1 MEYCFYSFS
10 TLVQVLQECIDGLD
24 KNIFLFLLL
33 YSSIAYSTELN
44 DEEEMYFNFVDL
56 NNDGVISYEEIE
68 QSLNLLFQI
77 IDLNQDN
84 KISQNEI
91 NELKSIIESLR

>member
-1 MEYCFYSFS
+1 MVWIKIF
-10 TLVQVLQECIDGLD
+10 
-24 KNIFLFLLL
+24 FLFLLL
-33 YSSIAYSTELN
+33 YSSIANYYELN
-44 DEEEMYFNFVDL
+44 EEEEMYFNFVDL

-91 NELKSIIESLR
+91 NELKGIIESLR

>member
-1 MEYCFYSFS
+1 MVWIKIFFS
-10 TLVQVLQECIDGLD
+10 
-24 KNIFLFLLL
+24 FLLL
-33 YSSIAYSTELN
+33 YSSIVYSSELN
-44 DEEEMYFNFVDL
+44 EEEEMYFNFVDL
-56 NNDGVISYEEIE
+56 NNDGFISYEEIE

-91 NELKSIIESLR
+91 NELKGIIESLK

>member
-1 MEYCFYSFS
+1 M
-10 TLVQVLQECIDGLD
+10 VWIKIV
-24 KNIFLFLLL
+24 FLFLLL
-33 YSSIAYSTELN
+33 HSSNSYSAELN
-44 DEEEMYFNFVDL
+44 KEEEIYFNFVDL

-91 NELKSIIESLR
+91 NELKGIIESLK

>member
-1 MEYCFYSFS
+1 M
-10 TLVQVLQECIDGLD
+10 VWIKIV
-24 KNIFLFLLL
+24 FLFLLL
-33 YSSIAYSTELN
+33 HSSIAYSVELN
-44 DEEEMYFNFVDL
+44 AEEEMYFNFVDL

-91 NELKSIIESLR
+91 NELKGIIESLR

>member
-1 MEYCFYSFS
+1 M
-10 TLVQVLQECIDGLD
+10 VWI
-24 KNIFLFLLL
+24 KILLL
-33 YSSIAYSTELN
+33 VLLSYSSLSYSTELN
-44 DEEEMYFNFVDL
+44 EEEEMYFNFVDL
-56 NNDGVISYEEIE
+56 NNDGVISYKEIE

-91 NELKSIIESLR
+91 NELKGIIESLK

>member
-1 MEYCFYSFS
+1 MVWIKIF
-10 TLVQVLQECIDGLD
+10 
-24 KNIFLFLLL
+24 FLFLLL
-33 YSSIAYSTELN
+33 SPSIAYSSELN
-44 DEEEMYFNFVDL
+44 EEEEMYFNFVDL

-68 QSLNLLFQI
+68 KSLNLLFQI

-91 NELKSIIESLR
+91 NELKHIIESLR

>member
-1 MEYCFYSFS
+1 MVWIKIF
-10 TLVQVLQECIDGLD
+10 
-24 KNIFLFLLL
+24 FLFLLL
-33 YSSIAYSTELN
+33 HSSNSYSAELN
-44 DEEEMYFNFVDL
+44 KEEEMYFNFVDL

-91 NELKSIIESLR
+91 DELKGIIESLK

>member
-1 MEYCFYSFS
+1 MVWIKIF
-10 TLVQVLQECIDGLD
+10 
-24 KNIFLFLLL
+24 FLFLLL
-33 YSSIAYSTELN
+33 YSSIAYSSELSE
-44 DEEEMYFNFVDL
+44 EEEMYFNFVDL

-84 KISQNEI
+84 KISQIEI
-91 NELKSIIESLR
+91 NELKGIIESLK

>member
-1 MEYCFYSFS
+1 MVWIKIF
-10 TLVQVLQECIDGLD
+10 
-24 KNIFLFLLL
+24 FLFLLL
-33 YSSIAYSTELN
+33 NCSIAYSAELN
-44 DEEEMYFNFVDL
+44 EEEEIYFNFVDL

-91 NELKSIIESLR
+91 NELKGIIESLK

>member
-1 MEYCFYSFS
+1 MVWIKIF
-10 TLVQVLQECIDGLD
+10 
-24 KNIFLFLLL
+24 FLFILLH
-33 YSSIAYSTELN
+33 SSIAYSTELN
-44 DEEEMYFNFVDL
+44 EEEEMYFNFVDL

-68 QSLNLLFQI
+68 QSINLLFQI

-91 NELKSIIESLR
+91 NELKGIIESLK

>member
-1 MEYCFYSFS
+1 M
-10 TLVQVLQECIDGLD
+10 VWI
-24 KNIFLFLLL
+24 KIFFVYLLL

-44 DEEEMYFNFVDL
+44 QEEEMYFNYVDL

-84 KISQNEI
+84 QISQNEI
-91 NELKSIIESLR
+91 SELKGIIESLK

>member
-1 MEYCFYSFS
+1 MVWIKIF
-10 TLVQVLQECIDGLD
+10 
-24 KNIFLFLLL
+24 FLFLLL
-33 YSSIAYSTELN
+33 HSSIAYTSELN
-44 DEEEMYFNFVDL
+44 EEEEMYFNFVDL

-91 NELKSIIESLR
+91 NELKGIIQTLR

>member
-1 MEYCFYSFS
+1 MVWIK
-10 TLVQVLQECIDGLD
+10 TLLL
-24 KNIFLFLLL
+24 FLFS
-33 YSSIAYSTELN
+33 YSSVSYSTELN
-44 DEEEMYFNFVDL
+44 EEEEMYFNFVDL

-68 QSLNLLFQI
+68 QSLNLLFQV

-91 NELKSIIESLR
+91 NELKGIIESLK

>member
-1 MEYCFYSFS
+1 MVWIKIF
-10 TLVQVLQECIDGLD
+10 
-24 KNIFLFLLL
+24 FLFLLL
-33 YSSIAYSTELN
+33 YSSIAYSSELN
-44 DEEEMYFNFVDL
+44 EEEEMYFNFVDL

-91 NELKSIIESLR
+91 NELKGIIESLRWVFGVELLAGQQDLL

>member
-1 MEYCFYSFS
+1 MVWIKIF
-10 TLVQVLQECIDGLD
+10 
-24 KNIFLFLLL
+24 FLFLLS
-33 YSSIAYSTELN
+33 YSSNAYSAELN
-44 DEEEMYFNFVDL
+44 EEEEMYFNFVDL
-56 NNDGVISYEEIE
+56 NNDGVVSYEEIE

-91 NELKSIIESLR
+91 NELKGIIESLR

>member
-1 MEYCFYSFS
+1 M
-10 TLVQVLQECIDGLD
+10 VWIKIVL
-24 KNIFLFLLL
+24 LFLLL
-33 YSSIAYSTELN
+33 HSSVTYSAELN
-44 DEEEMYFNFVDL
+44 EEEKMYFNFVDL

-91 NELKSIIESLR
+91 NELKGIIETLR

>member
-1 MEYCFYSFS
+1 MVWIK
-10 TLVQVLQECIDGLD
+10 TLL
-24 KNIFLFLLL
+24 LFLLS
-33 YSSIAYSTELN
+33 YSSVSYSTELN
-44 DEEEMYFNFVDL
+44 EEEEMYFNFVDL

-84 KISQNEI
+84 KISQKEI
-91 NELKSIIESLR
+91 NELKGIIESLK

>member
-1 MEYCFYSFS
+1 MVWKKIFF
-10 TLVQVLQECIDGLD
+10 
-24 KNIFLFLLL
+24 IFLFLH
-33 YSSIAYSTELN
+33 SSIAYSAELN
-44 DEEEMYFNFVDL
+44 EEEEMYFNFVDL

-68 QSLNLLFQI
+68 QSINLLFQI

-91 NELKSIIESLR
+91 HDIKGIIESLK

>member
-1 MEYCFYSFS
+1 MVWIKIF
-10 TLVQVLQECIDGLD
+10 
-24 KNIFLFLLL
+24 FLFLLL
-33 YSSIAYSTELN
+33 YPSISYSFELN
-44 DEEEMYFNFVDL
+44 EEEEMYFNFVDL

-91 NELKSIIESLR
+91 NELKGIIESLK

>member
-1 MEYCFYSFS
+1 MVWIKI
-10 TLVQVLQECIDGLD
+10 L
-24 KNIFLFLLL
+24 FLFLLL

-44 DEEEMYFNFVDL
+44 EEEEIYFNFVDL
-56 NNDGVISYEEIE
+56 DNDGFISYKEIE

-91 NELKSIIESLR
+91 NELKGVIESLK

>member
-1 MEYCFYSFS
+1 MVWIKIF
-10 TLVQVLQECIDGLD
+10 
-24 KNIFLFLLL
+24 FLFLLL
-33 YSSIAYSTELN
+33 YSSIAYSSELN
-44 DEEEMYFNFVDL
+44 VEEEMHFNFVDL

-91 NELKSIIESLR
+91 NELKDIIESLK

>member
-1 MEYCFYSFS
+1 MVF
-10 TLVQVLQECIDGLD
+10 T
-24 KNIFLFLLL
+24 IFLRWCRYYRNVQMVWIKILFLFILSYSTTA
-33 YSSIAYSTELN
+33 YSSELN
-44 DEEEMYFNFVDL
+44 TEEEMYFNFVDL

-68 QSLNLLFQI
+68 KSLNVLFQI

-91 NELKSIIESLR
+91 NELKSIIESLK

>member
-1 MEYCFYSFS
+1 MVWIKIF
-10 TLVQVLQECIDGLD
+10 
-24 KNIFLFLLL
+24 FLFLLL
-33 YSSIAYSTELN
+33 FSSIASSTELN
-44 DEEEMYFNFVDL
+44 EEEQMYFNFVDL

-91 NELKSIIESLR
+91 NELKGIIESLR

>member
-1 MEYCFYSFS
+1 M
-10 TLVQVLQECIDGLD
+10 VWIKIV
-24 KNIFLFLLL
+24 FLFLLL
-33 YSSIAYSTELN
+33 HSSIVYSVELN
-44 DEEEMYFNFVDL
+44 EEEEMYFNFVDL

-77 IDLNQDN
+77 IDLDQNN

-91 NELKSIIESLR
+91 NELKDIIETLR

>member
-1 MEYCFYSFS
+1 M
-10 TLVQVLQECIDGLD
+10 VWIKIVL
-24 KNIFLFLLL
+24 LFLLL
-33 YSSIAYSTELN
+33 YSSIAYSSELN
-44 DEEEMYFNFVDL
+44 EEEEMYFNFVDL

-77 IDLNQDN
+77 IDLNQDK

-91 NELKSIIESLR
+91 NELKGIIESLK

>member
-1 MEYCFYSFS
+1 MVWIKI
-10 TLVQVLQECIDGLD
+10 LL
-24 KNIFLFLLL
+24 LFLLS
-33 YSSIAYSTELN
+33 YSSISYSTDLN
-44 DEEEMYFNFVDL
+44 EEEEMYFNFVDL

-91 NELKSIIESLR
+91 NELKGIIESLKWVFGEEL

>member
-1 MEYCFYSFS
+1 MVWIKI
-10 TLVQVLQECIDGLD
+10 LL
-24 KNIFLFLLL
+24 LFLLS
-33 YSSIAYSTELN
+33 YSSIAYSSELN
-44 DEEEMYFNFVDL
+44 EEEEMFFNFVDL

-84 KISQNEI
+84 KISQKEI
-91 NELKSIIESLR
+91 NELKGIIESLKWVFGEEL

>member
-1 MEYCFYSFS
+1 M
-10 TLVQVLQECIDGLD
+10 VWIKIVL
-24 KNIFLFLLL
+24 LFLLL
-33 YSSIAYSTELN
+33 YSSFAYSAELN
-44 DEEEMYFNFVDL
+44 EEEEMYFNFVDL

-91 NELKSIIESLR
+91 NELKGIIESLR

>member
-1 MEYCFYSFS
+1 MVWIKI
-10 TLVQVLQECIDGLD
+10 L
-24 KNIFLFLLL
+24 FLFLLL
-33 YSSIAYSTELN
+33 NSLTAYSTELN
-44 DEEEMYFNFVDL
+44 EEEEMYFNFVDL
-56 NNDGVISYEEIE
+56 NNDGVISFEEIE

-91 NELKSIIESLR
+91 IELKDIIETLR

>member
-1 MEYCFYSFS
+1 MVWIKIFFS
-10 TLVQVLQECIDGLD
+10 
-24 KNIFLFLLL
+24 FLLL
-33 YSSIAYSTELN
+33 YSSIVYSSELN
-44 DEEEMYFNFVDL
+44 EEEEIYFNFVDL

-91 NELKSIIESLR
+91 NELKSIIETLRWVFGEEL

>member
-1 MEYCFYSFS
+1 MVWIKI
-10 TLVQVLQECIDGLD
+10 L
-24 KNIFLFLLL
+24 FLFLLL
-33 YSSIAYSTELN
+33 NSSTAYSTELN
-44 DEEEMYFNFVDL
+44 EEEEMYFNFVDL
-56 NNDGVISYEEIE
+56 NNDGVISFEEIE

-91 NELKSIIESLR
+91 SELKDIIETLRWAFGEES

>member
-1 MEYCFYSFS
+1 MVWIKIF
-10 TLVQVLQECIDGLD
+10 
-24 KNIFLFLLL
+24 FLFLLL
-33 YSSIAYSTELN
+33 QSSIAYSVELN
-44 DEEEMYFNFVDL
+44 EEEEMYFNFVDL

-91 NELKSIIESLR
+91 NELKGIIETLR

>member
-1 MEYCFYSFS
+1 MVWIKIF
-10 TLVQVLQECIDGLD
+10 
-24 KNIFLFLLL
+24 FLFLLL
-33 YSSIAYSTELN
+33 HSSNAYSTELN
-44 DEEEMYFNFVDL
+44 EEEEMYFNFVDL
-56 NNDGVISYEEIE
+56 NNDGVISYKEIE

-91 NELKSIIESLR
+91 NELKGIIETLK